1 MRTLFIGGTGN
12 ISTACT
18 RLSLDKN
25 IEVFHLNRGSHPEK
39 APLGVTT
46 LKADGKNPDEIRR
59 AVKGMQFD
67 CVVQWVG
74 YSPSQIEEDIEIFG
88 GQTRQ
93 YIFISSA
100 SAYLKPLPH
109 PVVTESTGL
118 GNPFWEYSRNKIASE
133 MLLEKAG
140 IERGFPWTIVRPSHT
155 YDDGLIPTNFGSR
168 DYTVP
173 QRIIDGREIIV
184 HGDGQSLWTLTHAS
198 DFARGFVGLLG
209 NPAAIQEAFH
219 ITSDEYLT
227 WDMIFY
233 TLGMAL
239 GYKPRMVHIPSD
251 YIARMNPELGAPLL
265 GERMYSQIY
274 DNGKIRRLVPSFR
287 TEITFNE
294 GIRRSLAWLDTH
306 PEMKI
311 FDKKTDS
318 EFDRILA
325 LWTKNYPKPAG

>member
-1 MRTLFIGGTGN
+1 
-12 ISTACT
+12 
-18 RLSLDKN
+18 
-25 IEVFHLNRGSHPEK
+25 
-39 APLGVTT
+39 
-46 LKADGKNPDEIRR
+46 
-59 AVKGMQFD
+59 
-67 CVVQWVG
+67 
-74 YSPSQIEEDIEIFG
+74 
-88 GQTRQ
+88 
-93 YIFISSA
+93 
-100 SAYLKPLPH
+100 
-109 PVVTESTGL
+109 
-118 GNPFWEYSRNKIASE
+118 

-140 IERGFPWTIVRPSHT
+140 RQRGFPWTIVRPSHT

-184 HGDGQSLWTLTHAS
+184 HGDGQALWTLTHAS

-209 NPAAIQEAFH
+209 NPAAIQETFH

-311 FDKKTDS
+311 IDKKTDS